1 MKKKIFKS
9 RKFKKV
15 VAIALTVATT
25 TTLGNGGVY
34 KSVSGV
40 ENASKPEQTVVKE
53 KPKVLKELKDE
64 RTQNSNTYLMS
75 DGSKKTEI
83 HTDSIRFK
91 DKGNLADFSTKLVK
105 ISKDAKDILDEKT
118 DVNGED
124 YKYIN
129 ESGNIRQYFP
139 KTLSVD
145 TGVVLNNGK
154 YILNMLPVTEEE
166 YIPQKN
172 ESTVTYSTEETN
184 IKYEYISMKN
194 GVKENILLKEKP
206 EKYSFKYKIE
216 GENICLKQRKNDRG
230 ILVCDSSTNET
241 IGYISP
247 PNLEDGNG
255 DVDYENVEYK
265 LKKENSET
273 EIEVKLNRQYFDNES
288 LKYPVKVDPTM
299 VWMSDYLA
307 TRGVWS
313 VPFMA
318 DSMMNYKILNVTN
331 YLKDAYPYNSENRIY
346 LDTTNLL
353 SGKSFVG
360 TKTPLKGKYIESAE
374 LIFSES
380 KTPDYYPT
388 GTVQV
393 KRALAKWDK
402 STITWNSQPKI
413 SDDYIA
419 ETQCTG
425 EEGNR
430 HTLDI
435 TDWVQDI
442 ADGKLEDNGLVFT
455 CPEKGMAASI
465 YSPEIQYSSS
475 ENGKYGDPLYMA
487 IAVNY
492 REMKSYDETVEL
504 NAEYANDENN
514 IQLNITDN
522 NTDDGVTVTGYKIYA
537 RKNNASVFSV
547 VGKGTTIDETI
558 KIASDNEDCI
568 DLRACLLYSDGT
580 VRPSNIV
587 SLKKSNEDDDSEITY
602 ENVKIDTDGD
612 GLENGYEIW
621 DFKTKWN
628 EKKSDGTYNQ
638 DTDGD
643 GFPDGY
649 EVFTLGTDPAVANE
663 SGADSDGD
671 GWTDLREYKE
681 GTDPWL
687 KDSDFD
693 EIKDSDDFETTNPR
707 KTDNPQN
714 KGTDR
719 LGACSA
725 EVHKGLYDREYSEY
739 DNGVKTTYLKNIY
752 RNDIK
757 KVTTDYGDENLNKVV
772 KYFYD
777 EKGNNTA
784 VIEENQNDKDHTICI
799 TYTYDSD
806 GNVIYICDQKTAYTM
821 EYQDSEMKSLKVG
834 NIELVNNSENII
846 KSNDEASDIAVGE
859 IINSTENTTTYGN
872 NQKIRTV
879 TTEMKVAENDTTSVA
894 RKVEIY
900 YDTNSIPAYTT
911 EYNDAGKIIKF
922 TDNTGKEAVS
932 YNYIYTGDNVKVE
945 RNDGFIKTVNTEQN
959 EESGITQKNIEY
971 TYKDILDRNA
981 TYKTTQKSDMS
992 DENKVLMTNVFYN
1005 NAVLTE
1011 ESSDNEQTISR
1022 KLYSSLNGQGIFNV
1036 DEKKNTEQESLYTI
1050 IFSGNKK
1057 VFSYIYDL
1065 AGNITEIKLGDKKIY
1080 EYAYDVHGR
1089 ITKELDY
1096 VNKTGCTYG
1105 YTSTGNVVAKHIKEI
1120 NNDGSLTNV
1129 RDIKYSYQN
1138 GEWADQLTQY
1148 DGQKITYDGM
1158 GNPIDYIDGKTF
1170 KWTRGRQL
1178 EQMTLKDGSSVTYK
1192 YNQDGLR
1199 TYKDTK
1205 ESITNYQCDDSKLI
1219 RETVAYKG
1227 DEKKYDIWY
1236 FYNNDD
1242 EAIGFEYSEVDNSN
1256 IVKTP
1261 IYFEKNKQG
1270 DVIGLLDT
1278 KGKELVK
1285 YSYDAWGNIVDVS
1298 YENETA
1304 LKLNHITYRG
1314 YYKDNESGFYYLQSR
1329 YYDSETG
1336 RFINADDVKILGIKD
1351 TSIYKDN
1358 LYCYCNNNVVNC
1370 TDPNGKSP
1378 IIIYYAYEF
1387 IKACVILVGT
1397 VIAYCSIKKIMNS
1410 FKEYCKLVGNGMS
1423 GIAYTVVHGGKRA
1436 FSWGK
1441 SKIKKAIKAV
1451 KAFTEVAKAEAKIR
1465 SRVKRTSKTRYWSA
1479 TLKKGYVDIG
1489 RPLSYSQAVK
1499 EVSRRHNVFTVTK
1512 AEAKAVAKA
1521 AGNNKKPTKAEID
1534 KGKNGIIGYYWH
1546 YHTYNRNGAHVWYL
1560 F

>member
-1 MKKKIFKS
+1 MKKNIFKS

-40 ENASKPEQTVVKE
+40 ENASKPEQKVVKE

-91 DKGNLADFSTKLVK
+91 DKGELSDFSTKLVK

-154 YILNMLPVTEEE
+154 YILNMMPVTEEE

-172 ESTVTYSTEETN
+172 ESTVTYSTEEMN

-216 GENICLKQRKNDRG
+216 GENICSKQRKNDRG

-346 LDTTNLL
+346 LDPTNLL

-580 VRPSNIV
+580 
-587 SLKKSNEDDDSEITY
+587 
-602 ENVKIDTDGD
+602 
-612 GLENGYEIW
+612 
-621 DFKTKWN
+621 
-628 EKKSDGTYNQ
+628 
-638 DTDGD
+638 
-643 GFPDGY
+643 
-649 EVFTLGTDPAVANE
+649 
-663 SGADSDGD
+663 
-671 GWTDLREYKE
+671 
-681 GTDPWL
+681 DPWL

-739 DNGVKTTYLKNIY
+739 DNGVKTIYLKNIY

-784 VIEENQNDKDHTICI
+784 VVEENQNDKDHTICI

-911 EYNDAGKIIKF
+911 EYNDEGKIIKF
-922 TDNTGKEAVS
+922 TDNTEKKAVS

-1036 DEKKNTEQESLYTI
+1036 YEKKNTEQESLYTI

-1205 ESITNYQCDDSKLI
+1205 ESITNYQWDDSKLI

-1242 EAIGFEYSEVDNSN
+1242 EAIGFE
-1256 IVKTP
+1256 
-1261 IYFEKNKQG
+1261 YFEKNKQG

-1521 AGNNKKPTKAEID
+1521 AGDNKKPTKAEID

>member
-1 MKKKIFKS
+1 MKKNIFKS

-40 ENASKPEQTVVKE
+40 ENASKPEQKVVKE

-91 DKGNLADFSTKLVK
+91 DKGELSDFSTKLVK

-580 VRPSNIV
+580 
-587 SLKKSNEDDDSEITY
+587 
-602 ENVKIDTDGD
+602 
-612 GLENGYEIW
+612 
-621 DFKTKWN
+621 
-628 EKKSDGTYNQ
+628 
-638 DTDGD
+638 
-643 GFPDGY
+643 
-649 EVFTLGTDPAVANE
+649 
-663 SGADSDGD
+663 
-671 GWTDLREYKE
+671 
-681 GTDPWL
+681 DPWL

-784 VIEENQNDKDHTICI
+784 VVEENQNDKDHTICI

-922 TDNTGKEAVS
+922 TDNTEKEAVS

-1205 ESITNYQCDDSKLI
+1205 ESITNYQWDDSKLI

>member
-1 MKKKIFKS
+1 MKKNIFKS

-40 ENASKPEQTVVKE
+40 ENASKPEQKVVKE

-91 DKGNLADFSTKLVK
+91 DKGELSDFSTKLVK

-154 YILNMLPVTEEE
+154 YILNMMPVTEEE

-172 ESTVTYSTEETN
+172 ESTVTYSTEEMN

-455 CPEKGMAASI
+455 YPEKGMAASI

-580 VRPSNIV
+580 
-587 SLKKSNEDDDSEITY
+587 
-602 ENVKIDTDGD
+602 
-612 GLENGYEIW
+612 
-621 DFKTKWN
+621 
-628 EKKSDGTYNQ
+628 
-638 DTDGD
+638 
-643 GFPDGY
+643 
-649 EVFTLGTDPAVANE
+649 
-663 SGADSDGD
+663 
-671 GWTDLREYKE
+671 
-681 GTDPWL
+681 DPWL

-739 DNGVKTTYLKNIY
+739 DNGVKTIYLKNIY

-784 VIEENQNDKDHTICI
+784 VVEENQNDKDHTICI

-911 EYNDAGKIIKF
+911 EYNDEGKIIKF
-922 TDNTGKEAVS
+922 TDNTEKKAVS

-1036 DEKKNTEQESLYTI
+1036 YEKKNTEQESLYTI

-1205 ESITNYQCDDSKLI
+1205 ESITNYQWDDSKLI

-1261 IYFEKNKQG
+1261 IYFEKK
-1270 DVIGLLDT
+1270 
-1278 KGKELVK
+1278 
-1285 YSYDAWGNIVDVS
+1285 
-1298 YENETA
+1298 
-1304 LKLNHITYRG
+1304 
-1314 YYKDNESGFYYLQSR
+1314 
-1329 YYDSETG
+1329 
-1336 RFINADDVKILGIKD
+1336 
-1351 TSIYKDN
+1351 
-1358 LYCYCNNNVVNC
+1358 
-1370 TDPNGKSP
+1370 
-1378 IIIYYAYEF
+1378 
-1387 IKACVILVGT
+1387 
-1397 VIAYCSIKKIMNS
+1397 
-1410 FKEYCKLVGNGMS
+1410 
-1423 GIAYTVVHGGKRA
+1423 
-1436 FSWGK
+1436 
-1441 SKIKKAIKAV
+1441 
-1451 KAFTEVAKAEAKIR
+1451 
-1465 SRVKRTSKTRYWSA
+1465 
-1479 TLKKGYVDIG
+1479 
-1489 RPLSYSQAVK
+1489 
-1499 EVSRRHNVFTVTK
+1499 
-1512 AEAKAVAKA
+1512 
-1521 AGNNKKPTKAEID
+1521 
-1534 KGKNGIIGYYWH
+1534 
-1546 YHTYNRNGAHVWYL
+1546 
-1560 F
+1560 

>member
-1 MKKKIFKS
+1 MKKNIFKS

-40 ENASKPEQTVVKE
+40 ENASKPEQKVVKE

-91 DKGNLADFSTKLVK
+91 DKGELSDFSTKLVK

-154 YILNMLPVTEEE
+154 YILNMMPVTEEE

-172 ESTVTYSTEETN
+172 ESTVTYSTEEMN

-580 VRPSNIV
+580 
-587 SLKKSNEDDDSEITY
+587 
-602 ENVKIDTDGD
+602 
-612 GLENGYEIW
+612 
-621 DFKTKWN
+621 
-628 EKKSDGTYNQ
+628 
-638 DTDGD
+638 
-643 GFPDGY
+643 
-649 EVFTLGTDPAVANE
+649 
-663 SGADSDGD
+663 
-671 GWTDLREYKE
+671 
-681 GTDPWL
+681 DPWL

-739 DNGVKTTYLKNIY
+739 DNGVKTIYLKNIY

-784 VIEENQNDKDHTICI
+784 VVEENQNDKDHTICI

-911 EYNDAGKIIKF
+911 EYNDEGKIIKF
-922 TDNTGKEAVS
+922 TDNT
-932 YNYIYTGDNVKVE
+932 
-945 RNDGFIKTVNTEQN
+945 
-959 EESGITQKNIEY
+959 
-971 TYKDILDRNA
+971 
-981 TYKTTQKSDMS
+981 
-992 DENKVLMTNVFYN
+992 
-1005 NAVLTE
+1005 
-1011 ESSDNEQTISR
+1011 
-1022 KLYSSLNGQGIFNV
+1022 
-1036 DEKKNTEQESLYTI
+1036 EKKS
-1050 IFSGNKK
+1050 
-1057 VFSYIYDL
+1057 
-1065 AGNITEIKLGDKKIY
+1065 
-1080 EYAYDVHGR
+1080 
-1089 ITKELDY
+1089 
-1096 VNKTGCTYG
+1096 
-1105 YTSTGNVVAKHIKEI
+1105 
-1120 NNDGSLTNV
+1120 
-1129 RDIKYSYQN
+1129 
-1138 GEWADQLTQY
+1138 
-1148 DGQKITYDGM
+1148 
-1158 GNPIDYIDGKTF
+1158 
-1170 KWTRGRQL
+1170 
-1178 EQMTLKDGSSVTYK
+1178 
-1192 YNQDGLR
+1192 
-1199 TYKDTK
+1199 
-1205 ESITNYQCDDSKLI
+1205 
-1219 RETVAYKG
+1219 
-1227 DEKKYDIWY
+1227 
-1236 FYNNDD
+1236 
-1242 EAIGFEYSEVDNSN
+1242 
-1256 IVKTP
+1256 
-1261 IYFEKNKQG
+1261 
-1270 DVIGLLDT
+1270 
-1278 KGKELVK
+1278 
-1285 YSYDAWGNIVDVS
+1285 
-1298 YENETA
+1298 
-1304 LKLNHITYRG
+1304 
-1314 YYKDNESGFYYLQSR
+1314 
-1329 YYDSETG
+1329 
-1336 RFINADDVKILGIKD
+1336 
-1351 TSIYKDN
+1351 
-1358 LYCYCNNNVVNC
+1358 
-1370 TDPNGKSP
+1370 
-1378 IIIYYAYEF
+1378 
-1387 IKACVILVGT
+1387 
-1397 VIAYCSIKKIMNS
+1397 
-1410 FKEYCKLVGNGMS
+1410 CKL
-1423 GIAYTVVHGGKRA
+1423 
-1436 FSWGK
+1436 
-1441 SKIKKAIKAV
+1441 
-1451 KAFTEVAKAEAKIR
+1451 
-1465 SRVKRTSKTRYWSA
+1465 
-1479 TLKKGYVDIG
+1479 
-1489 RPLSYSQAVK
+1489 
-1499 EVSRRHNVFTVTK
+1499 
-1512 AEAKAVAKA
+1512 
-1521 AGNNKKPTKAEID
+1521 
-1534 KGKNGIIGYYWH
+1534 
-1546 YHTYNRNGAHVWYL
+1546 
-1560 F
+1560 

>member
-1 MKKKIFKS
+1 
-9 RKFKKV
+9 
-15 VAIALTVATT
+15 
-25 TTLGNGGVY
+25 
-34 KSVSGV
+34 
-40 ENASKPEQTVVKE
+40 
-53 KPKVLKELKDE
+53 
-64 RTQNSNTYLMS
+64 
-75 DGSKKTEI
+75 
-83 HTDSIRFK
+83 
-91 DKGNLADFSTKLVK
+91 
-105 ISKDAKDILDEKT
+105 
-118 DVNGED
+118 
-124 YKYIN
+124 
-129 ESGNIRQYFP
+129 
-139 KTLSVD
+139 
-145 TGVVLNNGK
+145 
-154 YILNMLPVTEEE
+154 
-166 YIPQKN
+166 
-172 ESTVTYSTEETN
+172 
-184 IKYEYISMKN
+184 
-194 GVKENILLKEKP
+194 
-206 EKYSFKYKIE
+206 
-216 GENICLKQRKNDRG
+216 
-230 ILVCDSSTNET
+230 
-241 IGYISP
+241 
-247 PNLEDGNG
+247 
-255 DVDYENVEYK
+255 
-265 LKKENSET
+265 
-273 EIEVKLNRQYFDNES
+273 
-288 LKYPVKVDPTM
+288 
-299 VWMSDYLA
+299 
-307 TRGVWS
+307 
-313 VPFMA
+313 
-318 DSMMNYKILNVTN
+318 
-331 YLKDAYPYNSENRIY
+331 
-346 LDTTNLL
+346 
-353 SGKSFVG
+353 
-360 TKTPLKGKYIESAE
+360 
-374 LIFSES
+374 
-380 KTPDYYPT
+380 
-388 GTVQV
+388 
-393 KRALAKWDK
+393 
-402 STITWNSQPKI
+402 
-413 SDDYIA
+413 
-419 ETQCTG
+419 
-425 EEGNR
+425 
-430 HTLDI
+430 
-435 TDWVQDI
+435 
-442 ADGKLEDNGLVFT
+442 
-455 CPEKGMAASI
+455 
-465 YSPEIQYSSS
+465 
-475 ENGKYGDPLYMA
+475 
-487 IAVNY
+487 
-492 REMKSYDETVEL
+492 
-504 NAEYANDENN
+504 
-514 IQLNITDN
+514 
-522 NTDDGVTVTGYKIYA
+522 
-537 RKNNASVFSV
+537 
-547 VGKGTTIDETI
+547 
-558 KIASDNEDCI
+558 
-568 DLRACLLYSDGT
+568 
-580 VRPSNIV
+580 
-587 SLKKSNEDDDSEITY
+587 
-602 ENVKIDTDGD
+602 
-612 GLENGYEIW
+612 
-621 DFKTKWN
+621 
-628 EKKSDGTYNQ
+628 
-638 DTDGD
+638 
-643 GFPDGY
+643 
-649 EVFTLGTDPAVANE
+649 
-663 SGADSDGD
+663 
-671 GWTDLREYKE
+671 
-681 GTDPWL
+681 
-687 KDSDFD
+687 
-693 EIKDSDDFETTNPR
+693 
-707 KTDNPQN
+707 
-714 KGTDR
+714 
-719 LGACSA
+719 
-725 EVHKGLYDREYSEY
+725 
-739 DNGVKTTYLKNIY
+739 
-752 RNDIK
+752 
-757 KVTTDYGDENLNKVV
+757 
-772 KYFYD
+772 
-777 EKGNNTA
+777 
-784 VIEENQNDKDHTICI
+784 
-799 TYTYDSD
+799 
-806 GNVIYICDQKTAYTM
+806 M

-911 EYNDAGKIIKF
+911 EYNDEGKIIKF
-922 TDNTGKEAVS
+922 TDNTEKKAVS

-1205 ESITNYQCDDSKLI
+1205 ESITNYQWDDSKLI

-1521 AGNNKKPTKAEID
+1521 AGDNKKPTKAEID

>member
-1 MKKKIFKS
+1 
-9 RKFKKV
+9 
-15 VAIALTVATT
+15 
-25 TTLGNGGVY
+25 
-34 KSVSGV
+34 
-40 ENASKPEQTVVKE
+40 
-53 KPKVLKELKDE
+53 
-64 RTQNSNTYLMS
+64 
-75 DGSKKTEI
+75 
-83 HTDSIRFK
+83 
-91 DKGNLADFSTKLVK
+91 
-105 ISKDAKDILDEKT
+105 
-118 DVNGED
+118 
-124 YKYIN
+124 
-129 ESGNIRQYFP
+129 
-139 KTLSVD
+139 
-145 TGVVLNNGK
+145 
-154 YILNMLPVTEEE
+154 
-166 YIPQKN
+166 
-172 ESTVTYSTEETN
+172 
-184 IKYEYISMKN
+184 
-194 GVKENILLKEKP
+194 
-206 EKYSFKYKIE
+206 
-216 GENICLKQRKNDRG
+216 
-230 ILVCDSSTNET
+230 
-241 IGYISP
+241 
-247 PNLEDGNG
+247 
-255 DVDYENVEYK
+255 
-265 LKKENSET
+265 
-273 EIEVKLNRQYFDNES
+273 
-288 LKYPVKVDPTM
+288 
-299 VWMSDYLA
+299 
-307 TRGVWS
+307 
-313 VPFMA
+313 
-318 DSMMNYKILNVTN
+318 
-331 YLKDAYPYNSENRIY
+331 
-346 LDTTNLL
+346 
-353 SGKSFVG
+353 
-360 TKTPLKGKYIESAE
+360 
-374 LIFSES
+374 
-380 KTPDYYPT
+380 
-388 GTVQV
+388 
-393 KRALAKWDK
+393 
-402 STITWNSQPKI
+402 
-413 SDDYIA
+413 
-419 ETQCTG
+419 
-425 EEGNR
+425 
-430 HTLDI
+430 
-435 TDWVQDI
+435 
-442 ADGKLEDNGLVFT
+442 
-455 CPEKGMAASI
+455 
-465 YSPEIQYSSS
+465 
-475 ENGKYGDPLYMA
+475 
-487 IAVNY
+487 
-492 REMKSYDETVEL
+492 
-504 NAEYANDENN
+504 
-514 IQLNITDN
+514 
-522 NTDDGVTVTGYKIYA
+522 
-537 RKNNASVFSV
+537 
-547 VGKGTTIDETI
+547 
-558 KIASDNEDCI
+558 
-568 DLRACLLYSDGT
+568 
-580 VRPSNIV
+580 
-587 SLKKSNEDDDSEITY
+587 
-602 ENVKIDTDGD
+602 
-612 GLENGYEIW
+612 
-621 DFKTKWN
+621 
-628 EKKSDGTYNQ
+628 
-638 DTDGD
+638 
-643 GFPDGY
+643 
-649 EVFTLGTDPAVANE
+649 
-663 SGADSDGD
+663 
-671 GWTDLREYKE
+671 
-681 GTDPWL
+681 
-687 KDSDFD
+687 
-693 EIKDSDDFETTNPR
+693 
-707 KTDNPQN
+707 
-714 KGTDR
+714 
-719 LGACSA
+719 
-725 EVHKGLYDREYSEY
+725 
-739 DNGVKTTYLKNIY
+739 
-752 RNDIK
+752 
-757 KVTTDYGDENLNKVV
+757 
-772 KYFYD
+772 
-777 EKGNNTA
+777 
-784 VIEENQNDKDHTICI
+784 
-799 TYTYDSD
+799 
-806 GNVIYICDQKTAYTM
+806 
-821 EYQDSEMKSLKVG
+821 
-834 NIELVNNSENII
+834 
-846 KSNDEASDIAVGE
+846 
-859 IINSTENTTTYGN
+859 
-872 NQKIRTV
+872 
-879 TTEMKVAENDTTSVA
+879 MKVAENDTTSVA

-911 EYNDAGKIIKF
+911 EYNDEGKIIKF
-922 TDNTGKEAVS
+922 TDNTEKKAVS

-1105 YTSTGNVVAKHIKEI
+1105 YTSIGNVVAKHIKEI

-1205 ESITNYQCDDSKLI
+1205 ESITNYQWDDSKLI

-1521 AGNNKKPTKAEID
+1521 AGDNKKPTKAEID

>member
-1 MKKKIFKS
+1 
-9 RKFKKV
+9 
-15 VAIALTVATT
+15 
-25 TTLGNGGVY
+25 
-34 KSVSGV
+34 
-40 ENASKPEQTVVKE
+40 
-53 KPKVLKELKDE
+53 
-64 RTQNSNTYLMS
+64 
-75 DGSKKTEI
+75 
-83 HTDSIRFK
+83 
-91 DKGNLADFSTKLVK
+91 
-105 ISKDAKDILDEKT
+105 
-118 DVNGED
+118 
-124 YKYIN
+124 
-129 ESGNIRQYFP
+129 
-139 KTLSVD
+139 
-145 TGVVLNNGK
+145 
-154 YILNMLPVTEEE
+154 
-166 YIPQKN
+166 
-172 ESTVTYSTEETN
+172 
-184 IKYEYISMKN
+184 MKN

-580 VRPSNIV
+580 
-587 SLKKSNEDDDSEITY
+587 
-602 ENVKIDTDGD
+602 
-612 GLENGYEIW
+612 
-621 DFKTKWN
+621 
-628 EKKSDGTYNQ
+628 
-638 DTDGD
+638 
-643 GFPDGY
+643 
-649 EVFTLGTDPAVANE
+649 
-663 SGADSDGD
+663 
-671 GWTDLREYKE
+671 
-681 GTDPWL
+681 DPWL

-739 DNGVKTTYLKNIY
+739 DNGVKTIYLKNIY

-784 VIEENQNDKDHTICI
+784 VVEENQNDKDHTICI

-911 EYNDAGKIIKF
+911 EYNDEGKIIKF
-922 TDNTGKEAVS
+922 TDNTEKKAVS

-1148 DGQKITYDGM
+1148 DGQKITYDGT

-1205 ESITNYQCDDSKLI
+1205 ESITNYQWDDSKLI

-1521 AGNNKKPTKAEID
+1521 AGNNKNPTKAEID

>member
-1 MKKKIFKS
+1 MKKNIFKS

-40 ENASKPEQTVVKE
+40 ENASKPEQKVVKE

-91 DKGNLADFSTKLVK
+91 DKGELSDFSTKLVK

-154 YILNMLPVTEEE
+154 YILNMMPVTEEE

-172 ESTVTYSTEETN
+172 ESTVTYSTEEMN

-580 VRPSNIV
+580 
-587 SLKKSNEDDDSEITY
+587 
-602 ENVKIDTDGD
+602 
-612 GLENGYEIW
+612 
-621 DFKTKWN
+621 
-628 EKKSDGTYNQ
+628 
-638 DTDGD
+638 
-643 GFPDGY
+643 
-649 EVFTLGTDPAVANE
+649 
-663 SGADSDGD
+663 
-671 GWTDLREYKE
+671 
-681 GTDPWL
+681 DPWL

-739 DNGVKTTYLKNIY
+739 DNGVKTIYLKNIY

-784 VIEENQNDKDHTICI
+784 VVEENQNDKDHTICI

-911 EYNDAGKIIKF
+911 EYNDEGKIIKF
-922 TDNTGKEAVS
+922 TDNTEKKAVS

-1205 ESITNYQCDDSKLI
+1205 ESITNYQWDDSKLI

-1242 EAIGFEYSEVDNSN
+1242 ETIGFEYSEVDNSN

-1521 AGNNKKPTKAEID
+1521 AGDNKKPTKAEID

>member
-1 MKKKIFKS
+1 MKKNIFKS

-40 ENASKPEQTVVKE
+40 ENASKPEQKVVKE

-91 DKGNLADFSTKLVK
+91 DKGELSDFSTKLVK

-154 YILNMLPVTEEE
+154 YILNMMPVTEEE

-172 ESTVTYSTEETN
+172 ESTVTYSTEEMN

-580 VRPSNIV
+580 
-587 SLKKSNEDDDSEITY
+587 
-602 ENVKIDTDGD
+602 
-612 GLENGYEIW
+612 
-621 DFKTKWN
+621 
-628 EKKSDGTYNQ
+628 
-638 DTDGD
+638 
-643 GFPDGY
+643 
-649 EVFTLGTDPAVANE
+649 
-663 SGADSDGD
+663 
-671 GWTDLREYKE
+671 
-681 GTDPWL
+681 DPWL

-739 DNGVKTTYLKNIY
+739 DNGVKTIYLKNIY

-784 VIEENQNDKDHTICI
+784 VVEENQNDKDHTICI

-911 EYNDAGKIIKF
+911 EYNDEGKIIKF
-922 TDNTGKEAVS
+922 TDNTEKKAVS

-1205 ESITNYQCDDSKLI
+1205 ESITNYQWDDSKLI
-1219 RETVAYKG
+1219 R
-1227 DEKKYDIWY
+1227 
-1236 FYNNDD
+1236 
-1242 EAIGFEYSEVDNSN
+1242 
-1256 IVKTP
+1256 
-1261 IYFEKNKQG
+1261 
-1270 DVIGLLDT
+1270 
-1278 KGKELVK
+1278 
-1285 YSYDAWGNIVDVS
+1285 
-1298 YENETA
+1298 
-1304 LKLNHITYRG
+1304 
-1314 YYKDNESGFYYLQSR
+1314 
-1329 YYDSETG
+1329 
-1336 RFINADDVKILGIKD
+1336 
-1351 TSIYKDN
+1351 
-1358 LYCYCNNNVVNC
+1358 
-1370 TDPNGKSP
+1370 
-1378 IIIYYAYEF
+1378 
-1387 IKACVILVGT
+1387 
-1397 VIAYCSIKKIMNS
+1397 
-1410 FKEYCKLVGNGMS
+1410 
-1423 GIAYTVVHGGKRA
+1423 
-1436 FSWGK
+1436 
-1441 SKIKKAIKAV
+1441 
-1451 KAFTEVAKAEAKIR
+1451 
-1465 SRVKRTSKTRYWSA
+1465 
-1479 TLKKGYVDIG
+1479 
-1489 RPLSYSQAVK
+1489 
-1499 EVSRRHNVFTVTK
+1499 
-1512 AEAKAVAKA
+1512 
-1521 AGNNKKPTKAEID
+1521 
-1534 KGKNGIIGYYWH
+1534 
-1546 YHTYNRNGAHVWYL
+1546 
-1560 F
+1560 

>member
-1 MKKKIFKS
+1 
-9 RKFKKV
+9 
-15 VAIALTVATT
+15 
-25 TTLGNGGVY
+25 
-34 KSVSGV
+34 
-40 ENASKPEQTVVKE
+40 
-53 KPKVLKELKDE
+53 
-64 RTQNSNTYLMS
+64 
-75 DGSKKTEI
+75 
-83 HTDSIRFK
+83 
-91 DKGNLADFSTKLVK
+91 
-105 ISKDAKDILDEKT
+105 
-118 DVNGED
+118 
-124 YKYIN
+124 
-129 ESGNIRQYFP
+129 
-139 KTLSVD
+139 
-145 TGVVLNNGK
+145 
-154 YILNMLPVTEEE
+154 
-166 YIPQKN
+166 
-172 ESTVTYSTEETN
+172 
-184 IKYEYISMKN
+184 MKN

-580 VRPSNIV
+580 
-587 SLKKSNEDDDSEITY
+587 
-602 ENVKIDTDGD
+602 
-612 GLENGYEIW
+612 
-621 DFKTKWN
+621 
-628 EKKSDGTYNQ
+628 
-638 DTDGD
+638 
-643 GFPDGY
+643 
-649 EVFTLGTDPAVANE
+649 
-663 SGADSDGD
+663 
-671 GWTDLREYKE
+671 
-681 GTDPWL
+681 DPWL

-739 DNGVKTTYLKNIY
+739 DNGVKTIYLKNIY

-784 VIEENQNDKDHTICI
+784 VVEENQNDKDHTICI

-911 EYNDAGKIIKF
+911 EYNDEGKIIKF
-922 TDNTGKEAVS
+922 TDNT
-932 YNYIYTGDNVKVE
+932 
-945 RNDGFIKTVNTEQN
+945 
-959 EESGITQKNIEY
+959 
-971 TYKDILDRNA
+971 
-981 TYKTTQKSDMS
+981 
-992 DENKVLMTNVFYN
+992 
-1005 NAVLTE
+1005 
-1011 ESSDNEQTISR
+1011 
-1022 KLYSSLNGQGIFNV
+1022 
-1036 DEKKNTEQESLYTI
+1036 EKKS
-1050 IFSGNKK
+1050 
-1057 VFSYIYDL
+1057 
-1065 AGNITEIKLGDKKIY
+1065 
-1080 EYAYDVHGR
+1080 
-1089 ITKELDY
+1089 
-1096 VNKTGCTYG
+1096 
-1105 YTSTGNVVAKHIKEI
+1105 
-1120 NNDGSLTNV
+1120 
-1129 RDIKYSYQN
+1129 
-1138 GEWADQLTQY
+1138 
-1148 DGQKITYDGM
+1148 
-1158 GNPIDYIDGKTF
+1158 
-1170 KWTRGRQL
+1170 
-1178 EQMTLKDGSSVTYK
+1178 
-1192 YNQDGLR
+1192 
-1199 TYKDTK
+1199 
-1205 ESITNYQCDDSKLI
+1205 
-1219 RETVAYKG
+1219 
-1227 DEKKYDIWY
+1227 
-1236 FYNNDD
+1236 
-1242 EAIGFEYSEVDNSN
+1242 
-1256 IVKTP
+1256 
-1261 IYFEKNKQG
+1261 
-1270 DVIGLLDT
+1270 
-1278 KGKELVK
+1278 
-1285 YSYDAWGNIVDVS
+1285 
-1298 YENETA
+1298 
-1304 LKLNHITYRG
+1304 
-1314 YYKDNESGFYYLQSR
+1314 
-1329 YYDSETG
+1329 
-1336 RFINADDVKILGIKD
+1336 
-1351 TSIYKDN
+1351 
-1358 LYCYCNNNVVNC
+1358 
-1370 TDPNGKSP
+1370 
-1378 IIIYYAYEF
+1378 
-1387 IKACVILVGT
+1387 
-1397 VIAYCSIKKIMNS
+1397 
-1410 FKEYCKLVGNGMS
+1410 CKL
-1423 GIAYTVVHGGKRA
+1423 
-1436 FSWGK
+1436 
-1441 SKIKKAIKAV
+1441 
-1451 KAFTEVAKAEAKIR
+1451 
-1465 SRVKRTSKTRYWSA
+1465 
-1479 TLKKGYVDIG
+1479 
-1489 RPLSYSQAVK
+1489 
-1499 EVSRRHNVFTVTK
+1499 
-1512 AEAKAVAKA
+1512 
-1521 AGNNKKPTKAEID
+1521 
-1534 KGKNGIIGYYWH
+1534 
-1546 YHTYNRNGAHVWYL
+1546 
-1560 F
+1560 

>member
-1 MKKKIFKS
+1 M
-9 RKFKKV
+9 
-15 VAIALTVATT
+15 
-25 TTLGNGGVY
+25 
-34 KSVSGV
+34 
-40 ENASKPEQTVVKE
+40 
-53 KPKVLKELKDE
+53 
-64 RTQNSNTYLMS
+64 
-75 DGSKKTEI
+75 
-83 HTDSIRFK
+83 
-91 DKGNLADFSTKLVK
+91 
-105 ISKDAKDILDEKT
+105 
-118 DVNGED
+118 
-124 YKYIN
+124 
-129 ESGNIRQYFP
+129 
-139 KTLSVD
+139 
-145 TGVVLNNGK
+145 
-154 YILNMLPVTEEE
+154 
-166 YIPQKN
+166 
-172 ESTVTYSTEETN
+172 
-184 IKYEYISMKN
+184 
-194 GVKENILLKEKP
+194 
-206 EKYSFKYKIE
+206 
-216 GENICLKQRKNDRG
+216 
-230 ILVCDSSTNET
+230 
-241 IGYISP
+241 
-247 PNLEDGNG
+247 
-255 DVDYENVEYK
+255 
-265 LKKENSET
+265 
-273 EIEVKLNRQYFDNES
+273 
-288 LKYPVKVDPTM
+288 
-299 VWMSDYLA
+299 
-307 TRGVWS
+307 
-313 VPFMA
+313 
-318 DSMMNYKILNVTN
+318 
-331 YLKDAYPYNSENRIY
+331 
-346 LDTTNLL
+346 
-353 SGKSFVG
+353 
-360 TKTPLKGKYIESAE
+360 
-374 LIFSES
+374 
-380 KTPDYYPT
+380 
-388 GTVQV
+388 
-393 KRALAKWDK
+393 
-402 STITWNSQPKI
+402 
-413 SDDYIA
+413 
-419 ETQCTG
+419 
-425 EEGNR
+425 
-430 HTLDI
+430 
-435 TDWVQDI
+435 
-442 ADGKLEDNGLVFT
+442 
-455 CPEKGMAASI
+455 
-465 YSPEIQYSSS
+465 
-475 ENGKYGDPLYMA
+475 
-487 IAVNY
+487 
-492 REMKSYDETVEL
+492 
-504 NAEYANDENN
+504 
-514 IQLNITDN
+514 
-522 NTDDGVTVTGYKIYA
+522 
-537 RKNNASVFSV
+537 
-547 VGKGTTIDETI
+547 
-558 KIASDNEDCI
+558 
-568 DLRACLLYSDGT
+568 
-580 VRPSNIV
+580 
-587 SLKKSNEDDDSEITY
+587 
-602 ENVKIDTDGD
+602 
-612 GLENGYEIW
+612 
-621 DFKTKWN
+621 
-628 EKKSDGTYNQ
+628 
-638 DTDGD
+638 
-643 GFPDGY
+643 
-649 EVFTLGTDPAVANE
+649 
-663 SGADSDGD
+663 
-671 GWTDLREYKE
+671 
-681 GTDPWL
+681 
-687 KDSDFD
+687 
-693 EIKDSDDFETTNPR
+693 
-707 KTDNPQN
+707 
-714 KGTDR
+714 
-719 LGACSA
+719 
-725 EVHKGLYDREYSEY
+725 
-739 DNGVKTTYLKNIY
+739 
-752 RNDIK
+752 
-757 KVTTDYGDENLNKVV
+757 
-772 KYFYD
+772 
-777 EKGNNTA
+777 
-784 VIEENQNDKDHTICI
+784 
-799 TYTYDSD
+799 
-806 GNVIYICDQKTAYTM
+806 
-821 EYQDSEMKSLKVG
+821 
-834 NIELVNNSENII
+834 
-846 KSNDEASDIAVGE
+846 
-859 IINSTENTTTYGN
+859 
-872 NQKIRTV
+872 
-879 TTEMKVAENDTTSVA
+879 AENDTTSVA

-1096 VNKTGCTYG
+1096 VNKTGCIYG

-1205 ESITNYQCDDSKLI
+1205 ESITNYQWDDSKLI

>member
-1 MKKKIFKS
+1 MKKNIFKS

-40 ENASKPEQTVVKE
+40 ENASKPEQKVVKE

-91 DKGNLADFSTKLVK
+91 DKGELSDFSTKLVK

-154 YILNMLPVTEEE
+154 YILNMMPVTEEE

-172 ESTVTYSTEETN
+172 ESTVTYSTEEMN

-580 VRPSNIV
+580 
-587 SLKKSNEDDDSEITY
+587 
-602 ENVKIDTDGD
+602 
-612 GLENGYEIW
+612 
-621 DFKTKWN
+621 
-628 EKKSDGTYNQ
+628 
-638 DTDGD
+638 
-643 GFPDGY
+643 
-649 EVFTLGTDPAVANE
+649 
-663 SGADSDGD
+663 
-671 GWTDLREYKE
+671 
-681 GTDPWL
+681 DPWL

-739 DNGVKTTYLKNIY
+739 DNGVKTIYLKNIY

-784 VIEENQNDKDHTICI
+784 VVEENQNDKDHTICI

-911 EYNDAGKIIKF
+911 EYNDEGKIIKF
-922 TDNTGKEAVS
+922 TDNTEKKAVS

-1205 ESITNYQCDDSKLI
+1205 ESITNYQWDDSKLI

-1521 AGNNKKPTKAEID
+1521 AGDNKKPTKAEID

>member
-1 MKKKIFKS
+1 
-9 RKFKKV
+9 
-15 VAIALTVATT
+15 
-25 TTLGNGGVY
+25 
-34 KSVSGV
+34 
-40 ENASKPEQTVVKE
+40 
-53 KPKVLKELKDE
+53 
-64 RTQNSNTYLMS
+64 
-75 DGSKKTEI
+75 
-83 HTDSIRFK
+83 
-91 DKGNLADFSTKLVK
+91 
-105 ISKDAKDILDEKT
+105 
-118 DVNGED
+118 
-124 YKYIN
+124 
-129 ESGNIRQYFP
+129 
-139 KTLSVD
+139 
-145 TGVVLNNGK
+145 
-154 YILNMLPVTEEE
+154 
-166 YIPQKN
+166 
-172 ESTVTYSTEETN
+172 
-184 IKYEYISMKN
+184 
-194 GVKENILLKEKP
+194 
-206 EKYSFKYKIE
+206 
-216 GENICLKQRKNDRG
+216 
-230 ILVCDSSTNET
+230 
-241 IGYISP
+241 
-247 PNLEDGNG
+247 
-255 DVDYENVEYK
+255 
-265 LKKENSET
+265 
-273 EIEVKLNRQYFDNES
+273 
-288 LKYPVKVDPTM
+288 
-299 VWMSDYLA
+299 
-307 TRGVWS
+307 
-313 VPFMA
+313 
-318 DSMMNYKILNVTN
+318 
-331 YLKDAYPYNSENRIY
+331 
-346 LDTTNLL
+346 
-353 SGKSFVG
+353 
-360 TKTPLKGKYIESAE
+360 
-374 LIFSES
+374 
-380 KTPDYYPT
+380 
-388 GTVQV
+388 
-393 KRALAKWDK
+393 
-402 STITWNSQPKI
+402 
-413 SDDYIA
+413 
-419 ETQCTG
+419 
-425 EEGNR
+425 
-430 HTLDI
+430 
-435 TDWVQDI
+435 
-442 ADGKLEDNGLVFT
+442 
-455 CPEKGMAASI
+455 
-465 YSPEIQYSSS
+465 
-475 ENGKYGDPLYMA
+475 
-487 IAVNY
+487 
-492 REMKSYDETVEL
+492 
-504 NAEYANDENN
+504 
-514 IQLNITDN
+514 
-522 NTDDGVTVTGYKIYA
+522 
-537 RKNNASVFSV
+537 
-547 VGKGTTIDETI
+547 
-558 KIASDNEDCI
+558 
-568 DLRACLLYSDGT
+568 
-580 VRPSNIV
+580 
-587 SLKKSNEDDDSEITY
+587 
-602 ENVKIDTDGD
+602 
-612 GLENGYEIW
+612 
-621 DFKTKWN
+621 
-628 EKKSDGTYNQ
+628 
-638 DTDGD
+638 
-643 GFPDGY
+643 
-649 EVFTLGTDPAVANE
+649 
-663 SGADSDGD
+663 
-671 GWTDLREYKE
+671 
-681 GTDPWL
+681 
-687 KDSDFD
+687 
-693 EIKDSDDFETTNPR
+693 
-707 KTDNPQN
+707 
-714 KGTDR
+714 
-719 LGACSA
+719 
-725 EVHKGLYDREYSEY
+725 
-739 DNGVKTTYLKNIY
+739 
-752 RNDIK
+752 
-757 KVTTDYGDENLNKVV
+757 
-772 KYFYD
+772 
-777 EKGNNTA
+777 
-784 VIEENQNDKDHTICI
+784 
-799 TYTYDSD
+799 
-806 GNVIYICDQKTAYTM
+806 M

-1205 ESITNYQCDDSKLI
+1205 ESITNYQWDDSKLI

>member
-1 MKKKIFKS
+1 MKKNIFKS

-40 ENASKPEQTVVKE
+40 ENASKPEQKVVKE

-91 DKGNLADFSTKLVK
+91 DKGELSDFSTKLVK

-154 YILNMLPVTEEE
+154 YILNMMPVTEEE

-172 ESTVTYSTEETN
+172 ESTVTYSTEEMN

-580 VRPSNIV
+580 
-587 SLKKSNEDDDSEITY
+587 
-602 ENVKIDTDGD
+602 
-612 GLENGYEIW
+612 
-621 DFKTKWN
+621 
-628 EKKSDGTYNQ
+628 
-638 DTDGD
+638 
-643 GFPDGY
+643 
-649 EVFTLGTDPAVANE
+649 
-663 SGADSDGD
+663 
-671 GWTDLREYKE
+671 
-681 GTDPWL
+681 DPWL

-739 DNGVKTTYLKNIY
+739 DNGVKTIYLKNIY

-784 VIEENQNDKDHTICI
+784 VVEENQNDKDHTICI

-911 EYNDAGKIIKF
+911 EYNDEGKIIKF
-922 TDNTGKEAVS
+922 TDNT
-932 YNYIYTGDNVKVE
+932 
-945 RNDGFIKTVNTEQN
+945 
-959 EESGITQKNIEY
+959 
-971 TYKDILDRNA
+971 
-981 TYKTTQKSDMS
+981 
-992 DENKVLMTNVFYN
+992 
-1005 NAVLTE
+1005 
-1011 ESSDNEQTISR
+1011 
-1022 KLYSSLNGQGIFNV
+1022 
-1036 DEKKNTEQESLYTI
+1036 EKKL
-1050 IFSGNKK
+1050 
-1057 VFSYIYDL
+1057 
-1065 AGNITEIKLGDKKIY
+1065 
-1080 EYAYDVHGR
+1080 
-1089 ITKELDY
+1089 
-1096 VNKTGCTYG
+1096 
-1105 YTSTGNVVAKHIKEI
+1105 
-1120 NNDGSLTNV
+1120 
-1129 RDIKYSYQN
+1129 
-1138 GEWADQLTQY
+1138 
-1148 DGQKITYDGM
+1148 
-1158 GNPIDYIDGKTF
+1158 
-1170 KWTRGRQL
+1170 
-1178 EQMTLKDGSSVTYK
+1178 
-1192 YNQDGLR
+1192 
-1199 TYKDTK
+1199 
-1205 ESITNYQCDDSKLI
+1205 
-1219 RETVAYKG
+1219 
-1227 DEKKYDIWY
+1227 
-1236 FYNNDD
+1236 
-1242 EAIGFEYSEVDNSN
+1242 
-1256 IVKTP
+1256 
-1261 IYFEKNKQG
+1261 
-1270 DVIGLLDT
+1270 
-1278 KGKELVK
+1278 
-1285 YSYDAWGNIVDVS
+1285 
-1298 YENETA
+1298 
-1304 LKLNHITYRG
+1304 
-1314 YYKDNESGFYYLQSR
+1314 
-1329 YYDSETG
+1329 
-1336 RFINADDVKILGIKD
+1336 
-1351 TSIYKDN
+1351 
-1358 LYCYCNNNVVNC
+1358 
-1370 TDPNGKSP
+1370 
-1378 IIIYYAYEF
+1378 
-1387 IKACVILVGT
+1387 
-1397 VIAYCSIKKIMNS
+1397 
-1410 FKEYCKLVGNGMS
+1410 
-1423 GIAYTVVHGGKRA
+1423 
-1436 FSWGK
+1436 
-1441 SKIKKAIKAV
+1441 
-1451 KAFTEVAKAEAKIR
+1451 
-1465 SRVKRTSKTRYWSA
+1465 
-1479 TLKKGYVDIG
+1479 
-1489 RPLSYSQAVK
+1489 
-1499 EVSRRHNVFTVTK
+1499 
-1512 AEAKAVAKA
+1512 
-1521 AGNNKKPTKAEID
+1521 
-1534 KGKNGIIGYYWH
+1534 
-1546 YHTYNRNGAHVWYL
+1546 
-1560 F
+1560 

>member
-1 MKKKIFKS
+1 
-9 RKFKKV
+9 
-15 VAIALTVATT
+15 
-25 TTLGNGGVY
+25 
-34 KSVSGV
+34 
-40 ENASKPEQTVVKE
+40 
-53 KPKVLKELKDE
+53 
-64 RTQNSNTYLMS
+64 
-75 DGSKKTEI
+75 
-83 HTDSIRFK
+83 
-91 DKGNLADFSTKLVK
+91 
-105 ISKDAKDILDEKT
+105 
-118 DVNGED
+118 
-124 YKYIN
+124 
-129 ESGNIRQYFP
+129 
-139 KTLSVD
+139 
-145 TGVVLNNGK
+145 
-154 YILNMLPVTEEE
+154 
-166 YIPQKN
+166 
-172 ESTVTYSTEETN
+172 
-184 IKYEYISMKN
+184 
-194 GVKENILLKEKP
+194 
-206 EKYSFKYKIE
+206 
-216 GENICLKQRKNDRG
+216 
-230 ILVCDSSTNET
+230 
-241 IGYISP
+241 
-247 PNLEDGNG
+247 
-255 DVDYENVEYK
+255 
-265 LKKENSET
+265 
-273 EIEVKLNRQYFDNES
+273 
-288 LKYPVKVDPTM
+288 
-299 VWMSDYLA
+299 
-307 TRGVWS
+307 
-313 VPFMA
+313 
-318 DSMMNYKILNVTN
+318 
-331 YLKDAYPYNSENRIY
+331 
-346 LDTTNLL
+346 
-353 SGKSFVG
+353 
-360 TKTPLKGKYIESAE
+360 
-374 LIFSES
+374 
-380 KTPDYYPT
+380 
-388 GTVQV
+388 
-393 KRALAKWDK
+393 
-402 STITWNSQPKI
+402 
-413 SDDYIA
+413 
-419 ETQCTG
+419 
-425 EEGNR
+425 
-430 HTLDI
+430 
-435 TDWVQDI
+435 
-442 ADGKLEDNGLVFT
+442 
-455 CPEKGMAASI
+455 
-465 YSPEIQYSSS
+465 
-475 ENGKYGDPLYMA
+475 
-487 IAVNY
+487 
-492 REMKSYDETVEL
+492 
-504 NAEYANDENN
+504 
-514 IQLNITDN
+514 
-522 NTDDGVTVTGYKIYA
+522 
-537 RKNNASVFSV
+537 
-547 VGKGTTIDETI
+547 
-558 KIASDNEDCI
+558 
-568 DLRACLLYSDGT
+568 
-580 VRPSNIV
+580 
-587 SLKKSNEDDDSEITY
+587 
-602 ENVKIDTDGD
+602 
-612 GLENGYEIW
+612 
-621 DFKTKWN
+621 
-628 EKKSDGTYNQ
+628 
-638 DTDGD
+638 
-643 GFPDGY
+643 
-649 EVFTLGTDPAVANE
+649 
-663 SGADSDGD
+663 
-671 GWTDLREYKE
+671 
-681 GTDPWL
+681 
-687 KDSDFD
+687 
-693 EIKDSDDFETTNPR
+693 
-707 KTDNPQN
+707 
-714 KGTDR
+714 
-719 LGACSA
+719 
-725 EVHKGLYDREYSEY
+725 
-739 DNGVKTTYLKNIY
+739 
-752 RNDIK
+752 
-757 KVTTDYGDENLNKVV
+757 
-772 KYFYD
+772 
-777 EKGNNTA
+777 
-784 VIEENQNDKDHTICI
+784 
-799 TYTYDSD
+799 
-806 GNVIYICDQKTAYTM
+806 
-821 EYQDSEMKSLKVG
+821 
-834 NIELVNNSENII
+834 
-846 KSNDEASDIAVGE
+846 
-859 IINSTENTTTYGN
+859 
-872 NQKIRTV
+872 
-879 TTEMKVAENDTTSVA
+879 MKVAENDTTSVA

-1205 ESITNYQCDDSKLI
+1205 ESITNYQWDDSKLI

>member
-1 MKKKIFKS
+1 MKKNIFKS

-40 ENASKPEQTVVKE
+40 ENASKPEQKVVKE

-91 DKGNLADFSTKLVK
+91 DKGELSDFSTKLVK

-145 TGVVLNNGK
+145 TGVVLNNRK
-154 YILNMLPVTEEE
+154 YILNMMPVTEEE

-172 ESTVTYSTEETN
+172 ESTVTYSTEEMN

-558 KIASDNEDCI
+558 KMASDNEDCI
-568 DLRACLLYSDGT
+568 DLRACLLYSD
-580 VRPSNIV
+580 
-587 SLKKSNEDDDSEITY
+587 
-602 ENVKIDTDGD
+602 
-612 GLENGYEIW
+612 
-621 DFKTKWN
+621 
-628 EKKSDGTYNQ
+628 
-638 DTDGD
+638 
-643 GFPDGY
+643 
-649 EVFTLGTDPAVANE
+649 
-663 SGADSDGD
+663 
-671 GWTDLREYKE
+671 

-739 DNGVKTTYLKNIY
+739 DNGVKTIYLKNIY

-784 VIEENQNDKDHTICI
+784 VVEENQNDKDHTICI

-911 EYNDAGKIIKF
+911 EYNDEGKIIKF
-922 TDNTGKEAVS
+922 TDNTEKKAVS

-1057 VFSYIYDL
+1057 VFSYIYM
-1065 AGNITEIKLGDKKIY
+1065 IWQEI
-1080 EYAYDVHGR
+1080 
-1089 ITKELDY
+1089 
-1096 VNKTGCTYG
+1096 
-1105 YTSTGNVVAKHIKEI
+1105 
-1120 NNDGSLTNV
+1120 
-1129 RDIKYSYQN
+1129 
-1138 GEWADQLTQY
+1138 
-1148 DGQKITYDGM
+1148 
-1158 GNPIDYIDGKTF
+1158 
-1170 KWTRGRQL
+1170 
-1178 EQMTLKDGSSVTYK
+1178 
-1192 YNQDGLR
+1192 
-1199 TYKDTK
+1199 
-1205 ESITNYQCDDSKLI
+1205 
-1219 RETVAYKG
+1219 
-1227 DEKKYDIWY
+1227 
-1236 FYNNDD
+1236 
-1242 EAIGFEYSEVDNSN
+1242 
-1256 IVKTP
+1256 
-1261 IYFEKNKQG
+1261 
-1270 DVIGLLDT
+1270 
-1278 KGKELVK
+1278 
-1285 YSYDAWGNIVDVS
+1285 
-1298 YENETA
+1298 
-1304 LKLNHITYRG
+1304 
-1314 YYKDNESGFYYLQSR
+1314 
-1329 YYDSETG
+1329 
-1336 RFINADDVKILGIKD
+1336 
-1351 TSIYKDN
+1351 
-1358 LYCYCNNNVVNC
+1358 
-1370 TDPNGKSP
+1370 
-1378 IIIYYAYEF
+1378 
-1387 IKACVILVGT
+1387 
-1397 VIAYCSIKKIMNS
+1397 
-1410 FKEYCKLVGNGMS
+1410 
-1423 GIAYTVVHGGKRA
+1423 
-1436 FSWGK
+1436 
-1441 SKIKKAIKAV
+1441 
-1451 KAFTEVAKAEAKIR
+1451 
-1465 SRVKRTSKTRYWSA
+1465 
-1479 TLKKGYVDIG
+1479 
-1489 RPLSYSQAVK
+1489 
-1499 EVSRRHNVFTVTK
+1499 
-1512 AEAKAVAKA
+1512 
-1521 AGNNKKPTKAEID
+1521 
-1534 KGKNGIIGYYWH
+1534 
-1546 YHTYNRNGAHVWYL
+1546 
-1560 F
+1560 

>member
-1 MKKKIFKS
+1 MKKNIFKS

-40 ENASKPEQTVVKE
+40 ENASKPEQKVVKE

-91 DKGNLADFSTKLVK
+91 DKGELSDFSTKLVK

-154 YILNMLPVTEEE
+154 YILNMMPVTEEE

-172 ESTVTYSTEETN
+172 ESTVTYSTEEMN

-353 SGKSFVG
+353 SGKSFAG

-580 VRPSNIV
+580 
-587 SLKKSNEDDDSEITY
+587 
-602 ENVKIDTDGD
+602 
-612 GLENGYEIW
+612 
-621 DFKTKWN
+621 
-628 EKKSDGTYNQ
+628 
-638 DTDGD
+638 
-643 GFPDGY
+643 
-649 EVFTLGTDPAVANE
+649 
-663 SGADSDGD
+663 
-671 GWTDLREYKE
+671 
-681 GTDPWL
+681 DPWL

-739 DNGVKTTYLKNIY
+739 DNGVKTIYLKNIY

-784 VIEENQNDKDHTICI
+784 VVEENQNDKDHTICI

-911 EYNDAGKIIKF
+911 EYNDEGKIIKF
-922 TDNTGKEAVS
+922 TDNTEKKAVS

-1105 YTSTGNVVAKHIKEI
+1105 YTITGNVVEKHIKEI

-1205 ESITNYQCDDSKLI
+1205 ESITNYQWDDSKLI

-1521 AGNNKKPTKAEID
+1521 AGDNKKPTKAEID

>member
-1 MKKKIFKS
+1 MKKNIFKS

-40 ENASKPEQTVVKE
+40 ENASKPEQKVVKE

-91 DKGNLADFSTKLVK
+91 DKGELSDFSTKLVK

-145 TGVVLNNGK
+145 TGVVLNNRK
-154 YILNMLPVTEEE
+154 YILNMMPVTEEE

-172 ESTVTYSTEETN
+172 ESTVTYSTEEMN

-580 VRPSNIV
+580 
-587 SLKKSNEDDDSEITY
+587 
-602 ENVKIDTDGD
+602 
-612 GLENGYEIW
+612 
-621 DFKTKWN
+621 
-628 EKKSDGTYNQ
+628 
-638 DTDGD
+638 
-643 GFPDGY
+643 
-649 EVFTLGTDPAVANE
+649 
-663 SGADSDGD
+663 
-671 GWTDLREYKE
+671 
-681 GTDPWL
+681 DPWL

-739 DNGVKTTYLKNIY
+739 DNGVKTIYLKNIY

-784 VIEENQNDKDHTICI
+784 VVEENQNDKDHTICI

-911 EYNDAGKIIKF
+911 EYNDEGKIIKF
-922 TDNTGKEAVS
+922 TDNT
-932 YNYIYTGDNVKVE
+932 
-945 RNDGFIKTVNTEQN
+945 
-959 EESGITQKNIEY
+959 
-971 TYKDILDRNA
+971 
-981 TYKTTQKSDMS
+981 
-992 DENKVLMTNVFYN
+992 
-1005 NAVLTE
+1005 
-1011 ESSDNEQTISR
+1011 
-1022 KLYSSLNGQGIFNV
+1022 
-1036 DEKKNTEQESLYTI
+1036 EKKS
-1050 IFSGNKK
+1050 
-1057 VFSYIYDL
+1057 
-1065 AGNITEIKLGDKKIY
+1065 
-1080 EYAYDVHGR
+1080 
-1089 ITKELDY
+1089 
-1096 VNKTGCTYG
+1096 
-1105 YTSTGNVVAKHIKEI
+1105 
-1120 NNDGSLTNV
+1120 
-1129 RDIKYSYQN
+1129 
-1138 GEWADQLTQY
+1138 
-1148 DGQKITYDGM
+1148 
-1158 GNPIDYIDGKTF
+1158 
-1170 KWTRGRQL
+1170 
-1178 EQMTLKDGSSVTYK
+1178 
-1192 YNQDGLR
+1192 
-1199 TYKDTK
+1199 
-1205 ESITNYQCDDSKLI
+1205 
-1219 RETVAYKG
+1219 
-1227 DEKKYDIWY
+1227 
-1236 FYNNDD
+1236 
-1242 EAIGFEYSEVDNSN
+1242 
-1256 IVKTP
+1256 
-1261 IYFEKNKQG
+1261 
-1270 DVIGLLDT
+1270 
-1278 KGKELVK
+1278 
-1285 YSYDAWGNIVDVS
+1285 
-1298 YENETA
+1298 
-1304 LKLNHITYRG
+1304 
-1314 YYKDNESGFYYLQSR
+1314 
-1329 YYDSETG
+1329 
-1336 RFINADDVKILGIKD
+1336 
-1351 TSIYKDN
+1351 
-1358 LYCYCNNNVVNC
+1358 
-1370 TDPNGKSP
+1370 
-1378 IIIYYAYEF
+1378 
-1387 IKACVILVGT
+1387 
-1397 VIAYCSIKKIMNS
+1397 
-1410 FKEYCKLVGNGMS
+1410 CKL
-1423 GIAYTVVHGGKRA
+1423 
-1436 FSWGK
+1436 
-1441 SKIKKAIKAV
+1441 
-1451 KAFTEVAKAEAKIR
+1451 
-1465 SRVKRTSKTRYWSA
+1465 
-1479 TLKKGYVDIG
+1479 
-1489 RPLSYSQAVK
+1489 
-1499 EVSRRHNVFTVTK
+1499 
-1512 AEAKAVAKA
+1512 
-1521 AGNNKKPTKAEID
+1521 
-1534 KGKNGIIGYYWH
+1534 
-1546 YHTYNRNGAHVWYL
+1546 
-1560 F
+1560 